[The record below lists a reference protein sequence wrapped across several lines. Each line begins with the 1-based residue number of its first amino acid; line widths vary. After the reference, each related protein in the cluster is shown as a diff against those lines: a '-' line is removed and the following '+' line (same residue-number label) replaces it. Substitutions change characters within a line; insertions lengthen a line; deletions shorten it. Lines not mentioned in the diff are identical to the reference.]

1 MFFKTFAVVGLSLM
15 LMSQFARAD
24 YDAGMA
30 AYSSHDFGKAQ
41 ALLAPDARAGNL
53 IAQNLMGVMLMNGDG
68 SPRDDAA
75 ALGWFVRAAASG
87 YAVAQT
93 NAGFMYEYGRG
104 APRNL
109 ELAKSWYEKAAAQG
123 DSRAKLFLQTLGR
136 GSALQV
142 QPGTLSMAAAHSRQ
156 PTAQLPL
163 AVSKSA
169 SPALTTSSGSVRAAA
184 VQDAPLRALP
194 GDGIAK
200 IQMAYTGSPAP
211 VPFSSADPA
220 NKQVL
225 RLRDNGIWFFLT
237 SEGVINI
244 VRLDPPFG
252 GAINGIHLGDRL
264 DEVQRILGSA
274 GKPLSVASQSMITL
288 PPSSY
293 IFATDLPYRIRV
305 DLGADRRV
313 HSILLIR

>member
-1 MFFKTFAVVGLSLM
+1 
-15 LMSQFARAD
+15 MSQFARAD

-30 AYSSHDFGKAQ
+30 AYASHDFGRAQ
-41 ALLAPDARAGNL
+41 ALLAPEARAGNQ
-53 IAQNLMGVMLMNGDG
+53 IAQNLMGVMLMKGDG
-68 SPRDDAA
+68 SPRDDVA

-93 NAGFMYEYGRG
+93 NAGFMYEHGRG

-123 DSRAKLFLQTLGR
+123 DSRAALFLQTLGR

-142 QPGTLSMAAAHSRQ
+142 QPGTLSMAAADAPR
-156 PTAQLPL
+156 PTTQLPS
-163 AVSKSA
+163 AVSRSA
-169 SPALTTSSGSVRAAA
+169 PPSLTASSGGVRTVA
-184 VQDAPLRALP
+184 QDAPLRALP
-194 GDGIAK
+194 GDNISK
-200 IQMAYTGSPAP
+200 IQTAYTGSPAP

-237 SEGVINI
+237 SEGVINT

-264 DEVQRILGSA
+264 DEVQRKLGSI
-274 GKPLSVASQSMITL
+274 GKPVSVGSQSMIQL
-288 PPSSY
+288 SPSSY
-293 IFATDLPYRIRV
+293 IFAMDLPYRIRV
-305 DLGADRRV
+305 DLGADQRV